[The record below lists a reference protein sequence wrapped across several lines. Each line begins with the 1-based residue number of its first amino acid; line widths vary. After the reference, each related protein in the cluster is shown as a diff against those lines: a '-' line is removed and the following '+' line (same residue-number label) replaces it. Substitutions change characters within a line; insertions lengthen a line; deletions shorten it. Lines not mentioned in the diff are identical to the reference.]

1 MPGSGQASPT
11 CAHNNP
17 VNVND
22 GTLCR
27 AQSPAP
33 VSVGFHPLDSCSWAA
48 HFLGGE
54 FESAKSHLR
63 GTVDSVERHL
73 RSDYEGAKCI
83 YDAYEL
89 ALDLAP
95 EAILKETGYEISS
108 LLSALIPG
116 LLQVVVVVG
125 ATTFLGAAIG
135 GIVGFLFGGVGAI
148 PGAAVG
154 GELGLDLGVA
164 ILTWLGVAFLVV
176 SIAKGFVEMLD
187 ALRNGIEWAWAARI
201 LPKAAEAK
209 QVSAA
214 AHELA
219 RTVGILFRLILQAI
233 VVYLLKKAAVGATRG
248 ATTTAGAVQA
258 EGAAAVS
265 DATVAELV
273 GKLRSSKFGGR
284 FATWVEENW
293 RDIVKNPRLK
303 EAQAPRPSEG
313 TGGGGTSVSDAT
325 RTPPK
330 GSVAESLG
338 AKPPRDMVEEA
349 TIPEEGAQP
358 VPETPKVVAQR
369 LRSQATAAEKTVTPQ
384 LQELAVDSGGKL
396 EGLDYRL
403 KTKESLARKIATDSN
418 RRGVTPSD
426 AGGGVNDAL
435 RYTMVF
441 DDGSLSTGATGVME
455 SLEKAGYT
463 KVQVKN
469 TFLPD
474 SPYKGVNTVYE
485 TPTGQRF
492 ELQFHSPESYN
503 MKQSVTHTLYE
514 TARLPGT
521 PRSVQNQLLEQM
533 RSNSSSVPQPDNI
546 DLIKNFP

>member
-125 ATTFLGAAIG
+125 ATTLLGAAIG

-233 VVYLLKKAAVGATRG
+233 VVYLLKKAAVSATRG
-248 ATTTAGAVQA
+248 AMSTAGAVQA

-265 DATVAELV
+265 DATIAELV

-293 RDIVKNPRLK
+293 RDMVRNPRLK

-384 LQELAVDSGGKL
+384 LQELAVDSGG
-396 EGLDYRL
+396 
-403 KTKESLARKIATDSN
+403 
-418 RRGVTPSD
+418 
-426 AGGGVNDAL
+426 GVNDAL

-503 MKQSVTHTLYE
+503 MKQSVTHTLYK

>member
-33 VSVGFHPLDSCSWAA
+33 GSVGFHPLDSLSSAA
-48 HFLGGE
+48 LFLGGE

-63 GTVDSVERHL
+63 GTVDNVERHL

-116 LLQVVVVVG
+116 LLQMVVVVG

-187 ALRNGIEWAWAARI
+187 ALRNGIEWAWATRI

-219 RTVGILFRLILQAI
+219 RTVGILFRLIPQAI

-293 RDIVKNPRLK
+293 RDMVKNPRLK
-303 EAQAPRPSEG
+303 EGQAPKPSAG
-313 TGGGGTSVSDAT
+313 TGGAGEGAGDPGPSGGSRPKSSSSDPSTAAADSGRGSTASAADSPAARTWKYPAKQVGRTEPGAVSDTEALRNVRQAAEARTAPPAPDGWPQISDGTAKTFGADPQPVNLPPGTKLYRIIDNDPAAGGSFWSTEPPPAAEGTWRAGSAVKDAWNGDGGYVESTVPPEGLKAWSGPAAPQVAAT
-325 RTPPK
+325 P
-330 GSVAESLG
+330 GSVLPG
-338 AKPPRDMVEEA
+338 GQTQIWVPRGTV
-349 TIPEEGAQP
+349 
-358 VPETPKVVAQR
+358 VPDALP
-369 LRSQATAAEKTVTPQ
+369 QATPWNV
-384 LQELAVDSGGKL
+384 
-396 EGLDYRL
+396 
-403 KTKESLARKIATDSN
+403 
-418 RRGVTPSD
+418 
-426 AGGGVNDAL
+426 
-435 RYTMVF
+435 
-441 DDGSLSTGATGVME
+441 GS
-455 SLEKAGYT
+455 
-463 KVQVKN
+463 
-469 TFLPD
+469 
-474 SPYKGVNTVYE
+474 
-485 TPTGQRF
+485 
-492 ELQFHSPESYN
+492 
-503 MKQSVTHTLYE
+503 
-514 TARLPGT
+514 
-521 PRSVQNQLLEQM
+521 
-533 RSNSSSVPQPDNI
+533 
-546 DLIKNFP
+546 